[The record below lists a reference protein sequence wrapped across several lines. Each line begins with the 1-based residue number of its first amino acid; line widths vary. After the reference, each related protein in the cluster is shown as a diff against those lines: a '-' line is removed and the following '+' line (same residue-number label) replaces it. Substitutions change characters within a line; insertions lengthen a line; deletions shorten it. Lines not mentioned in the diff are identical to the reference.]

1 MTRTIHWRS
10 LALVG
15 FGMALACAC
24 SRSPAP
30 NFNPHDPRWF
40 QCDYDVFFPSLRMAG
55 PLTVRTSPAT
65 NSPACT
71 LTAGD
76 LLDLGTETDEAVSA
90 MQVAFAWPV
99 TVRLSASCDDGGR
112 VYWVEPYQVFLA
124 AQPGWWVQEM
134 VWGWELGGSR

>member
-1 MTRTIHWRS
+1 MTRALPAALLVGLS
-10 LALVG
+10 LAT
-15 FGMALACAC
+15 
-24 SRSPAP
+24 PAAADFDLH
-30 NFNPHDPRWF
+30 NPRWF
-40 QCDYDVFFPSLRMAG
+40 RCEDTPVMPVMRIAV